1 MIKKSEAS
9 NMAKLKLR
17 RVRTEIN
24 AKMFLVSAVLAS
36 ILLFIAYKIGS
47 SLRTLN
53 SFPDD
58 LFPSLF
64 AGILVEAIILL
75 TGYAF
80 LSAASELFHKKTY
93 IEMAEVVK

>member
-1 MIKKSEAS
+1 MT
-9 NMAKLKLR
+9 KLKLR
-17 RVRTEIN
+17 RIRTEIN

-47 SLRTLN
+47 SVRALN

-64 AGILVEAIILL
+64 AGILLEAIILL

-80 LSAASELFHKKTY
+80 LSAASELLHKKTY
-93 IEMAEVVK
+93 IEIVEVVK